1 MRPEN
6 FHTGSNFLSRIRYS
20 ISSAF
25 NFAMKMRRK
34 VRVSI
39 NLPPEL
45 VKKAKGLGLNI
56 SKIAENALRE
66 FIRRLEGSDLVRGVG
81 FQQEFTGKY

>member
-1 MRPEN
+1 
-6 FHTGSNFLSRIRYS
+6 
-20 ISSAF
+20 
-25 NFAMKMRRK
+25 MRRK

-66 FIRRLEGSDLVRGVG
+66 YIRRLEGSDCEKEGNLGTVGYPLVRGVG
-81 FQQEFTGKY
+81 FQHKFTSKKTA

>member
-1 MRPEN
+1 
-6 FHTGSNFLSRIRYS
+6 
-20 ISSAF
+20 
-25 NFAMKMRRK
+25 MRRK

-45 VKKAKGLGLNI
+45 VKKAKELGLNI

-66 FIRRLEGSDLVRGVG
+66 YIRRLEGSDCEKGRNLGTVGSGLVRGVG
-81 FQQEFTGKY
+81 FQHKFTGKIIP